1 MQPRVHPLEQKSSRC
16 GSLVPRINKGVPM
29 DIMLYAIV
37 LIAGASVMLVAAVM
51 RSIAIFGV
59 SRETEDSVSAHL
71 RVTRTEVDALSVIQV
86 RHFRA
91 QMRSLVGYLVVFMAW
106 TIFLLYF
113 VEGMEILNQLSITF
127 AWAGLLWCWRQ
138 PSWSPTTPGR
148 STWRRCA
155 RTARPSSGVR
165 VTSRSWFRPLPTDT
179 FSSFEKTHPVG
190 VGLSAF

>member
-1 MQPRVHPLEQKSSRC
+1 M
-16 GSLVPRINKGVPM
+16 NKGVPM
-29 DIMLYAIV
+29 DIMLYTIV

-71 RVTRTEVDALSVIQV
+71 RATRTEVDALSVIQV

-127 AWAGLLWCWRQ
+127 AWAGLFMVLAATVMVAYDRWKEYMEALRANGK
-138 PSWSPTTPGR
+138 TLFGR
-148 STWRRCA
+148 A
-155 RTARPSSGVR
+155 RDEQELV
-165 VTSRSWFRPLPTDT
+165 
-179 FSSFEKTHPVG
+179 
-190 VGLSAF
+190 SAASD